1 MKGRIFAIRKKF
13 RGVVTVII
21 DVPTEDYKD
30 LEVKKDV
37 EITQENQKV

>member
-21 DVPTEDYKD
+21 DIPIEQYENLD
-30 LEVKKDV
+30 VKKDV
-37 EITQENQKV
+37 EIIQKD